1 MEVESILKLIVLA
14 IGFYMAWNIG
24 ANDVSNAMGT
34 SVGSGALTL
43 RRAVFLAAIL
53 EFSGAFFVG
62 SNVSETVQK
71 GLIDTDMFL
80 MQPNVLILGMC
91 AALFGTS
98 VWLQIASYFGWPVST
113 THAIV
118 GAILGFGGLIGG
130 AEAIQ
135 WAEVLSIAASWIISP
150 VIAGILAY
158 VIFSLLQRNIL
169 FAMNPSEATRKL
181 LPFLIFIVFTTFG
194 LCLIFNGLENL
205 NLNISFPQALGISL
219 LSGLVASGICYWI
232 VQKIPISEIER
243 HPPSRNL
250 PQSVVSLEK
259 AIKHL
264 QRVHVASFDKTHE
277 KVGELLTE
285 VRSLSAT
292 LRQETHFSE
301 RTSEYRNVEKMFVY
315 LQILSACF
323 VAFAHGA
330 NDVANAIGPVAAVL
344 DIIKNGQISEVAS
357 IPSWLLAFGGL
368 GIVIGL
374 ATWGWRVIETI
385 GKKITELTPTRGFC
399 AEFGAATTILIA
411 SKLGMPISTTHCL
424 VGAVLGVGFARGI
437 RALNL
442 NVIRDIILSW
452 VITIPASA
460 TMSILA
466 FYVLRFFFMS

>member
-232 VQKIPISEIER
+232 VQRIPISEIER
-243 HPPSRNL
+243 PPPSRNL